1 MNPTL
6 DKKSVAMTLEGNQ
19 YVTAYQGGNRYRVKT
34 DHGVSKPSLLFNFER
49 LVAWDRSQG
58 RNGNLEVIVIT
69 RQRSFTGDKILPC
82 GEQIIG
88 PYLTLLQSKGY
99 LFAWISAM
107 ELEPVRND
115 LLKSGYHLS
124 VPGFSPYQICTT
136 YVLCRSRVK

>member
-1 MNPTL
+1 M
-6 DKKSVAMTLEGNQ
+6 
-19 YVTAYQGGNRYRVKT
+19 
-34 DHGVSKPSLLFNFER
+34 
-49 LVAWDRSQG
+49 
-58 RNGNLEVIVIT
+58 IT

-115 LLKSGYHLS
+115 LLKSGYTPIRAWFQPISNLHNICLVS
-124 VPGFSPYQICTT
+124 IKGQAKNLPEDKLVGNQNSLLGWIEKTILTETYLNIYGTVSCMRRNWITIGPDLPQAFSKASGGD
-136 YVLCRSRVK
+136 LL